1 MYVETMTELYDDDLN
16 PANIYL
22 FKVNNRNTRKRCE
35 IRSKLTIK
43 TPQRH
48 SGVFIVTYIT
58 TFSTVSIADFEQ
70 VNVSRETGGGN
81 DEILPLPEQAYSENL
96 LTEI

>member
-48 SGVFIVTYIT
+48 SVFIVN
-58 TFSTVSIADFEQ
+58 FKH
-70 VNVSRETGGGN
+70 
-81 DEILPLPEQAYSENL
+81 ILPLFL
-96 LTEI
+96 LFL